1 MLLKILYWFLLQ
13 SAKIR
18 CYGVQNITRIFH
30 TFNMHLFFHIFHLF
44 FRQLTACQLTKL
56 PHRNAGFV
64 RPDIHIDLSDRKTK
78 WAFEYLSKRFLRR
91 PTELWPGDQAVCK
104 HNQSKWTQSFSPE
117 SKLFTLKKKSF
128 GVLKCDC
135 MEHPDWITTVYIA
148 VESIHI
154 SHSSLIMTSVFPLCF
169 PIL

>member
-18 CYGVQNITRIFH
+18 CYGVQNITRIFQ

-64 RPDIHIDLSDRKTK
+64 QPDIHIDLSDRKTK

-104 HNQSKWTQSFSPE
+104 HNQSEWTQSFSPE
-117 SKLFTLKKKSF
+117 SKLFTLKKNH
-128 GVLKCDC
+128 L
-135 MEHPDWITTVYIA
+135 VYWNVI
-148 VESIHI
+148 VWSI
-154 SHSSLIMTSVFPLCF
+154 LTELPQC
-169 PIL
+169 ILRLRAYTYHTRH